1 MFKFDW
7 SLIDVKTGLIFAVG
21 VAVVFSMMG
30 GSEFAWYAAGTSA
43 LLAWCTILLVPPQSR
58 RRDFAG
64 LGMYL
69 AGGALMTWLGFE
81 LSSSP
86 IGLVIGMFIVTFAA
100 YMMLLWGGHAFMVGW
115 CVVYWFMLVPLF
127 MGGQTLNGI
136 LYAHVVGTGLVIA
149 LNVLKPLW
157 EREPRPD
164 AAPAEPVPD
173 RGYMT
178 RYAGI
183 VATAIAGGTALGTQ
197 VLTVDPTVISNATI
211 NIISPSLQQ
220 VWRNAVERVVL
231 AFLGLIIGF
240 YLGWFLP
247 DPLFGNVL
255 TAIAAFAAL
264 AMVRVSFAIL
274 MFFLFMMLAYPWGV
288 MHSDAGHLIANE
300 KLIGEL
306 IGIVIAI
313 LAIGVLARL
322 GNDAGA
328 AAPGSQSRQGS

>member
-7 SLIDVKTGLIFAVG
+7 SLIDVKTGLIFMVG
-21 VAVVFSMMG
+21 VAIVFTFMG
-30 GSEFAWYAAGTSA
+30 GSDFAWYAGGTAA

-64 LGMYL
+64 LGAYL
-69 AGGALMTWLGFE
+69 VAGALMTWLGFE

-86 IGLVIGMFIVTFAA
+86 IGLVIGMFVVTFAA
-100 YMMLLWGGHAFMVGW
+100 YMMLVWGGHAFMVGW
-115 CVVYWFMLVPLF
+115 CVVYWLMLVPLF

-136 LYAHVVGTGLVIA
+136 LYAHVVGTGLVVVLNA
-149 LNVLKPLW
+149 LKLLW
-157 EREPRPD
+157 DRKPRPEAGPVEP
-164 AAPAEPVPD
+164 AAD

-197 VLTVDPTVISNATI
+197 LLTVDPTVIANATI
-211 NIISPSLQQ
+211 NIISPSLKQ
-220 VWRNAVERVVL
+220 VWQNAVERVVL

-240 YLGWFLP
+240 YLGWFFP
-247 DPLFGNVL
+247 GDLFGNVL
-255 TAIAAFAAL
+255 TAVTAFAAL

-306 IGIVIAI
+306 IGVVIAI
-313 LAIGVLARL
+313 LAIGVLTRL
-322 GNDAGA
+322 KRTKPA
-328 AAPGSQSRQGS
+328 